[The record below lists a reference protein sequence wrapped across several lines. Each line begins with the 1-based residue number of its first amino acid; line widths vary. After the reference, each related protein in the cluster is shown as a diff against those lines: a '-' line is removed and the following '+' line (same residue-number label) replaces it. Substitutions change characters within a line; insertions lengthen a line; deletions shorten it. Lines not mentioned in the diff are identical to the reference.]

1 MAAQAKTAATET
13 VEIRSWLTGAV
24 LFSAA
29 IDVSVAPGLRIRAAV
44 ELAVA
49 SGASLVGACLDG
61 ASLVDARLVGASLV
75 DARLDGA
82 NLIGASLDRA
92 RLDRA
97 SLIGASIGDT
107 KVKNIVARV
116 TRSDGYEFMTWQT
129 EAGEIL
135 ITAGCR
141 TMHGTDAYREHVKSY
156 SRRENGTALA
166 AETLAILDYIDARA
180 KAVL

>member
-1 MAAQAKTAATET
+1 MINGE
-13 VEIRSWLTGAV
+13 
-24 LFSAA
+24 
-29 IDVSVAPGLRIRAAV
+29 
-44 ELAVA
+44 
-49 SGASLVGACLDG
+49 CLI
-61 ASLVDARLVGASLV
+61 
-75 DARLDGA
+75 GA

-116 TRSDGYEFMTWQT
+116 TRSDGYEFIAWRTT
-129 EAGEIL
+129 EGGIT

-166 AETLAILDYIDARA
+166 AETLAILDYIGARA

>member
-49 SGASLVGACLDG
+49 SGARLDG
-61 ASLVDARLVGASLV
+61 ARLDGASLV

-141 TMHGTDAYREHVKSY
+141 TMPGTDAYREHVKSY
-156 SRRENGTALA
+156 SRRKNGTALA
-166 AETLAILDYIDARA
+166 AETLAILDFIDVRA
-180 KAVL
+180 KETP